1 MPKTEGPMAK
11 DAMTK
16 FVSPEYKAKCVDWAL
31 RTLTWEKKL
40 NAARVIKE
48 AKVIYGYVYGAD
60 PDGT

>member
-1 MPKTEGPMAK
+1 MAK